1 MKTHARE
8 YWRFDSEQVELIKPH
23 KIDIAIDM
31 KGGFLAEHFNE
42 AYDTVQGLAT
52 KWIRKIFQ
60 STNSNF
66 IPVFDVEGLETKSGD
81 NNLDSCFQY
90 RVNDQNGNKLLN
102 IKAYDK
108 VLDLVGREASFLV
121 SSRLS
126 KML

>member
-1 MKTHARE
+1 
-8 YWRFDSEQVELIKPH
+8 
-23 KIDIAIDM
+23 M

-60 STNSNF
+60 SQNSNF